1 MDDRQR
7 QAIEAGPGPVLV
19 VAGPG
24 AGKTYCLIGRI
35 HYLIQHKGIA
45 PERICAVTYTN
56 RAAGEIAFR
65 LEESGDAD
73 ARLVTRGTLHA
84 LCLRVLRQH
93 PGKVGLLPGFG
104 VADDDYRTAL
114 LRRMGVPIRRCSTV
128 LSTFSRFRTGQQVA
142 DGEDATLYEQYH
154 RQLRH
159 RNLVD
164 FDDLLL
170 LTHDLF
176 SRDPE
181 ILAAVAGRWDYVLVD
196 EFQDLNPTQYG
207 IIRQLVAGHHQV
219 FAVGD
224 DEQSIFSWTGADPVV
239 LDRFRKD
246 FGIDEPIV
254 LDRNWRCSTAILEA
268 ARRALAL
275 NPRLFDKALV
285 AERASPFPVRVLGF
299 ETDRDEVEW
308 LVRDIL
314 AQRAEHGLPWGEF
327 AILYREH
334 QVAPPVEQAL
344 LRAGVPIRTARGRAL
359 TDDDLVAEVLGAL
372 QCIMAPDDP
381 VPVDALARRVLPQ
394 HLMNAVEAE
403 FGGSDRTTL
412 DALRMYYRLKRGSDA
427 DRGVARRFLHFV
439 ENLPALARTQPTL
452 GGLVE
457 ALLLQRPGRP
467 PSLLMQRADELTDP
481 LEFPGARELAAELA
495 RVRESRGMIHLPEQG
510 GLGVALRGLLRHAGF
525 GGCLPDRAAPVG
537 PHDMDLRD
545 RAGVTVVLFKALQ
558 LLAVRDVSDRLG
570 DCVVFDLETTAK
582 RVATC
587 EIIEVG
593 ACRVRDGR
601 IVETFQQLVRP
612 TGPIPPEVTA
622 IHGITDAVV
631 ADAPSFREV
640 WPAFRDFV
648 GDDILVAHN
657 GIDFDLPVLCREAVA
672 AGFDPSGLTVFDT
685 LLLARSVL
693 QGSHRLPDLAERF
706 GVDAGTSHRALDD
719 ARALVG
725 VLAGLDEA
733 RRSRQRRSALAA
745 GLDWLGLALAIAPG
759 ADPGADEV
767 ALQEIARFYTLGRYG
782 EALEWYQA
790 AVSAG
795 EVEGPVAPDI
805 VVARLGGERLRDRL
819 RRSRTTAQ
827 RYPVSVA
834 RLAGLVDMVQES
846 DLRDGIRALL
856 DMAALSR
863 SDGADVS
870 DARVNLLTLHATKG
884 LEFSRVYLM
893 GVEDDSMPGWRALRH
908 GAVDQF
914 PEARRL
920 LYVGMTRARDRLVL
934 TRVGLR
940 RDKPTG
946 GTMLLDELGIPIKPA
961 TPTRAVEESVSP

>member
-35 HYLIQHKGIA
+35 HFLIQNMGVA
-45 PERICAVTYTN
+45 PGRICAVTYTN
-56 RAAGEIAFR
+56 RAAGEIAAR
-65 LEESGDAD
+65 LEDSGDAD

-84 LCLRVLRQH
+84 LCLRVLREH
-93 PGKVGLLPGFG
+93 PEMVGLLPGFG
-104 VADDDYRTAL
+104 VADEDYRIAL
-114 LRRMGVPIRRCSTV
+114 LRRMGVPVKRCGPV
-128 LSTFSRFRTGQQVA
+128 LNAFSRFRTGQQVA
-142 DGEDATLYEQYH
+142 EGEDAALYEQYR
-154 RQLRH
+154 RQMRH

-176 SRDPE
+176 SREPE
-181 ILAAVAGRWDYVLVD
+181 VLAAVASRWDYLLVD

-207 IIRQLVAGHHQV
+207 IICQLAAGHNQV

-224 DEQSIFSWTGADPVV
+224 DEQSIFSWTGADPAV

-246 FGIDEPIV
+246 FGVEPIV
-254 LDRNWRCSTAILEA
+254 LDRNWRCSTAILDA

-275 NPRLFDKALV
+275 NPRLFAKELV
-285 AERASPFPVRVLGF
+285 AERVSPFPVRVLGF
-299 ETDRDEVEW
+299 DTDRHEVEW
-308 LVRDIL
+308 LVQDLL
-314 AQRAEHGLPWGEF
+314 AQRAEYHLPWGEF

-334 QVAPPVEQAL
+334 QVATPIEQAL

-359 TDDDLVAEVLGAL
+359 MDDDLVAEVLGAL
-372 QCIMAPDDP
+372 NCIMAPDDP

-394 HLMNAVEAE
+394 PLMNAVEAE
-403 FGGSDRTTL
+403 FGGPGRTVL
-412 DALRMYYRLKRGSDA
+412 DALRMYYRLKRGSDS

-457 ALLLQRPGRP
+457 ALLLQRPTRP

-481 LEFPGARELAAELA
+481 LEFSGARALAAELA
-495 RVRESRGMIHLPEQG
+495 LVRETRGTIHLPDG
-510 GLGVALRGLLRHAGF
+510 SGLELALRGLLRQAGF
-525 GGCLPDRAAPVG
+525 GDCLAVGASSLGPD
-537 PHDMDLRD
+537 DLDLRG
-545 RAGVTVVLFKALQ
+545 RAPATVTLFKALQ

-570 DCVVFDLETTAK
+570 DCVVFDLETTARK
-582 RVATC
+582 AATC

-593 ACRVRDGR
+593 ACRVRDGQ

-612 TGPIPPEVTA
+612 TRPIPAEVTA
-622 IHGITDAVV
+622 IHGITDGEV
-631 ADAPSFREV
+631 ADAPPFGEV
-640 WPAFRDFV
+640 WPVFRDFV

-657 GIDFDLPVLCREAVA
+657 GIDFDLPVLAREAVA
-672 AGFDPSGLTVFDT
+672 AGFDPSDLTVFDT

-693 QGSHRLPDLAERF
+693 QGSHKLPDLAGRF
-706 GVDAGTSHRALDD
+706 GVDTGTSHRALDD

-733 RRSRQRRSALAA
+733 RRSLQRRSALAP
-745 GLDWLGLALAIAPG
+745 GLDWLGLALAIAPSP
-759 ADPGADEV
+759 DPGADEA
-767 ALQEIARFYTLGRYG
+767 ALLEIAKFYTLGRYG
-782 EALEWYQA
+782 EALERYQA
-790 AVSAG
+790 AVAAG
-795 EVEGPVAPDI
+795 EVVAAVAPEV
-805 VVARLGGERLRDRL
+805 VVARLGGEGLRAKL
-819 RRSRTTAQ
+819 RRSRTPAQ

-834 RLAGLVDMVQES
+834 RLTGLVDMVSET
-846 DLRDGIRALL
+846 DLRDAIRALL

-863 SDGADVS
+863 SDGADVA

-920 LYVGMTRARDRLVL
+920 LYVGMTRAKDRLLL

-946 GTMLLDELGIPIKPA
+946 GTMLLNELGIAIEPMA
-961 TPTRAVEESVSP
+961 PTSPVGEAVRS